1 MSIHLHSDGI
11 VHINWYDFLK
21 IVQFMPDHT
30 LMFYSGYNMIVQ
42 SDIDTWASFS
52 KEEKYQELRKALQ
65 KGLVF

>member
-1 MSIHLHSDGI
+1 
-11 VHINWYDFLK
+11 
-21 IVQFMPDHT
+21 
-30 LMFYSGYNMIVQ
+30 MFYSGYNMIVQ